1 LASVVPLGLPAATW
15 WAAAVNALPLSAAMA
30 WAAASTVRL
39 AETGRRRHAVGA
51 VAATVVGL
59 VFVEKSV
66 LVPVVAAAVL
76 WGGWWGDP
84 VDGDGGRPGDRERR
98 PPRRALWRRTRSMWA
113 AQLVVLAAWAAA
125 FVAFVGRIGFA
136 EDTPDVAD
144 TVDPTVPGP
153 SLWE

>member
-1 LASVVPLGLPAATW
+1 LWGLRRGRPVRLAPLLLASVVPLGLPAATW
-15 WAAAVNALPLSAAMA
+15 GAAAVNALPLSAAMA

-76 WGGWWGDP
+76 LGWWWIAP
-84 VDGDGGRPGDRERR
+84 VDDDEARTGDRERR

-125 FVAFVGRIGFA
+125 FVAFEIGRA
-136 EDTPDVAD
+136 HV
-144 TVDPTVPGP
+144 
-153 SLWE
+153 